1 MLARIMYMTVLPL
14 ADARNRLSGIVE
26 SAVTTH
32 ERFEITRNGLPAAV
46 LLAADDYETMREM
59 IEILASTETVAA
71 IREGLADLESGR
83 VSSLEEVE
91 AELRRTGRL

>member
-1 MLARIMYMTVLPL
+1 MTLLPL
-14 ADARNRLSGIVE
+14 AEARNRLSGIIE

-32 ERFEITRNGLPAAV
+32 ERFEITRNGVPAAV

-59 IEILASTETVAA
+59 IDILASTETVEA
-71 IREGLADLESGR
+71 IRDGLADLKAGR
-83 VSSLEEVE
+83 TFSQEEVE

>member
-1 MLARIMYMTVLPL
+1 MYMTVLPL
-14 ADARNRLSGIVE
+14 ADARARLSGIIE
-26 SAVTTH
+26 SAVRTH

-59 IEILASTETVAA
+59 IEILASEETVSA
-71 IREGLADLESGR
+71 IHEGLADLEAGR
-83 VSSLEEVE
+83 THSSAEVE

>member
-1 MLARIMYMTVLPL
+1 MTLLPL
-14 ADARNRLSGIVE
+14 AEARNRLSGIIE

-32 ERFEITRNGLPAAV
+32 ERFEITRNGVPAAV

-59 IEILASTETVAA
+59 IDILASTETVAA
-71 IREGLADLESGR
+71 IRDGLADLEAGR
-83 VSSLEEVE
+83 TFSQEEVE

>member
-1 MLARIMYMTVLPL
+1 MTLLPL
-14 ADARNRLSGIVE
+14 AEARNRLSGLIE

-32 ERFEITRNGLPAAV
+32 ERFEITRNGVPAAV

-59 IEILASTETVAA
+59 IDILASTEAVEA
-71 IREGLADLESGR
+71 IRDGLADLEAGR
-83 VSSLEEVE
+83 TFSQEEVE